1 MKEKKT
7 FWLGYNL
14 KILNS
19 IKIIDTYEIYNSIDD
34 AFSFNNIFKFE
45 YTFQIEVDYVKN
57 HIIIAFD
64 RGFKN
69 IKDFVKDYQKKKADF
84 LLLLTNCPFFYFL
97 SNNSKKRTECNEYSN
112 FNLNF
117 IINFDDLYE
126 LKDFLMRCRKNNFL
140 IDRNLSLHENFE
152 DNKNRNFIVFSKLL
166 KLIRK
171 IIFNFKNNRL
181 YNK

>member
-1 MKEKKT
+1 MEEKKI

-14 KILNS
+14 VTLNT
-19 IKIIDTYEIYNSIDD
+19 IKIIDTYEIYYSIDD
-34 AFSFNNIFKFE
+34 AFSSNDIFKFE
-45 YTFQIEVDYVKN
+45 YTFQIEVDYKKN

-64 RGFKN
+64 KGFEN
-69 IKDFVKDYQKKKADF
+69 IKYHLKDYQEKKADF
-84 LLLLTNCPFFYFL
+84 LLLLTNCPFYYFL
-97 SNNSKKRTECNEYSN
+97 SKNFKKRIECNKYSK

-126 LKDFLMRCRKNNFL
+126 LKDFLIKCRKKNFI

-152 DNKNRNFIVFSKLL
+152 DNKNRTFPVFSKIL

-171 IIFNFKNNRL
+171 IILNIQK
-181 YNK
+181 

>member
-1 MKEKKT
+1 MKKKKT
-7 FWLGYNL
+7 LWLGYNL
-14 KILNS
+14 KTFNS
-19 IKIIDTYEIYNSIDD
+19 IKIIDTYEIYNSIDN
-34 AFSFNNIFKFE
+34 AFSSNNIFKFE
-45 YTFQIEVDYVKN
+45 YTFQIEVDYMKN

-69 IKDFVKDYQKKKADF
+69 IKDYLKDYQEKKADF

-97 SNNSKKRTECNEYSN
+97 SKNSKKEAECNEYSN

-126 LKDFLMRCRKNNFL
+126 LKDFLMRCRKNNF
-140 IDRNLSLHENFE
+140 ITDRSLSLHENFE
-152 DNKNRNFIVFSKLL
+152 DNKNRIFPVFSKLL

-171 IIFNFKNNRL
+171 IILNIQK
-181 YNK
+181 